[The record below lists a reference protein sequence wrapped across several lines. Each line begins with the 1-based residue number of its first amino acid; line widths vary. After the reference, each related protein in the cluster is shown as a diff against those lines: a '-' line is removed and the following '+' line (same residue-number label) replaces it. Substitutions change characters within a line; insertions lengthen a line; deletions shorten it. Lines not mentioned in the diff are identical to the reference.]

1 MRIKFN
7 FLLLMPLL
15 FSAVGCSKS
24 NKISFK
30 SDDFTFNT
38 YYSDSYFLL
47 DNNEVHEEIALAS
60 HAMALATFNGNHDYS
75 KRSQYIR
82 KLWQDEKF
90 ENIWFNQSFYEKPGT
105 DTIGFGV
112 ASKTIEDFTLIAVA
126 VRGGNY
132 DGEWTSNLTLGEY
145 GNAQGFDEASNMVIE
160 GITSFIGDYQIE
172 GHVKFW
178 ISGYSRAAITSN
190 MTAGKILNKLNDG
203 ELLSN
208 KVNYTSN
215 DFYVY
220 CFEPPMGVQITLEEA
235 RKGLYHGIHNYLNYN
250 DFVPLVAP
258 FEWGF
263 VRYGTDHY
271 YPDRLNDIYF
281 EETEREKILSL
292 YHFSYGAQN
301 FSDYTVDKWKFFDV
315 GEARAKQ
322 YNLPRESIHPSQGRF
337 SRALIRE
344 LALTGIG
351 DRDTYFDTVQ
361 DGLRDIMSA
370 VMGLNPKI
378 EKIELSNLV
387 QIIFE
392 YDFIKSLIMELEE
405 DESLSFATDI
415 ELLFL
420 QMFGANEENLDTIK
434 DLYSKNF
441 YLFSFFCDAFK
452 ERKDI
457 MTQLLYRDNAMGIA
471 IGHMPE
477 VSYSFLSACDSRFY
491 GKKACKL
498 NDGSYKILHINQPTS
513 FSLFEKNLKKDIFSY
528 KDGVMTSDYI
538 SAEKLADGSLD
549 IYLPNNGAYEYISDS
564 LGMSLSILDPLKGE
578 IPTNRAL
585 SPGKG
590 EF

>member
-7 FLLLMPLL
+7 FLLLLPLL

-30 SDDFTFNT
+30 SDDFTFDT

-47 DNNEVHEEIALAS
+47 DNHEPHEEIALAS
-60 HAMALATFNGNHDYS
+60 HAMALATFNGNPDYS
-75 KRSQYIR
+75 KRSQNIR

-105 DTIGFGV
+105 DSIGFGV
-112 ASKTIEDFTLIAVA
+112 ASKTINGFTLIAVA

-132 DGEWTSNLTLGEY
+132 DGEWTSNLTIGEY

-160 GITSFIGDYQIE
+160 GITSFISDYQIE

-203 ELLSN
+203 ELLSS
-208 KVNYTSN
+208 KVSYTSD

-220 CFEPPMGVQITLEEA
+220 CFEPPMGVQVSLDEA
-235 RKGLYHGIHNYLNYN
+235 RKSLYHGIHNYLNYN

-281 EETEREKILSL
+281 ETTEREKILSL

-315 GEARAKQ
+315 GESVAEAN
-322 YNLPRESIHPSQGRF
+322 NLPRESIHPSQGRF
-337 SRALIRE
+337 SRTLIRE

-351 DRDTYFDTVQ
+351 DQDTYYNSVQ

-378 EKIELSNLV
+378 DKIELSNLV

-405 DESLSFATDI
+405 NESLSFATDI

-420 QMFGANEENLDTIK
+420 QMFGANEENLDVIK
-434 DLYSKNF
+434 DLYSENF
-441 YLFSFFCDAFK
+441 YLFVFFCDAFK
-452 ERKDI
+452 IRKDI

-477 VSYSFLSACDSRFY
+477 VSYSFLSSCDSRFY

-498 NDGSYKILHINQPTS
+498 NDGNYKILHIEKPTA
-513 FSLFEKNLKKDIFSY
+513 FTLFEKNLKKIVFSY
-528 KDGVMTSDYI
+528 KDGVMNSDYL
-538 SAEKLADGSLD
+538 SAEKFADGSLD
-549 IYLPNNGAYEYISDS
+549 IYLPNNGAYEYTSDS
-564 LGMSLSILDPLKGE
+564 LKMALSIIDPLKGE
-578 IPTNRAL
+578 IPTNKVL
-585 SPGKG
+585 NPEKG